1 MLIQKEVRM
10 TKKLLPLPVS
20 ALAPT
25 ISFNHV
31 NNCMSNPYP
40 ETLTFIGQQRAQS
53 ALDFSLGMELP
64 GYNVYV
70 MGEAAHGRFTLV
82 KDKLEAHSK
91 GRPTPNEWL
100 YVNNYDD
107 HREPIAMFLQAGQSK
122 QLADDIDSFID
133 EVLDTFPAAF
143 DNPAYQRKKKKID
156 REFNDAYDAAITKVE
171 IAALEQSVALIE
183 EKSVVGFAPLIN
195 GKQLSDAEFAALD
208 DDLREQF
215 YEVIEKLE
223 DALIEALIELPRW
236 KRESSEKLRNL
247 KKSTAELAT
256 KPLLKDLE
264 HKYAAH
270 IGVLRYLKDIRVEI
284 IDAVLEWLDDED
296 VSEENKEDFDSNC
309 MLTDFFAPNI
319 LVEFKEGDA
328 APVVYEPNPTFGNIF
343 GKIEYAASQGSLIT
357 SYRSI
362 QPGALHRANGGY
374 LIMDAEKVM
383 ANPQVWDGLKLSLK
397 THQIKND
404 LPYQDSAVGSS
415 FTLRPQL
422 IPLDV
427 KIILLGS
434 RDLYYTIGE
443 YDEEFAELF
452 RVLAD
457 FDYYLP
463 SSDKLQYQFIT
474 KVTEYCQD
482 TLKCSLTESAMARL
496 LKFSYR
502 QAEHHN
508 KLSARFADVLEL
520 VAEASF
526 YTKQDNLS
534 LIDAHHIDEAIEGKQ
549 YRTGQIS
556 ENMLSDIKE
565 GHTLIATD
573 GQAVG
578 KVNGLTVL
586 HIGDTSFGTPARI
599 TATVYAGADGVIDVE
614 REAEL
619 GKAIHS
625 KGVMLLTGYLGNKYA
640 QQFSLT
646 LSANIAIEQSYG
658 YIDGDSASLAELCAL
673 ISAITNLPISQSIAL
688 TGSINQHGDV
698 QAIGGVNEKIEGFFK
713 LCKMRGL
720 TGSQGVIVPKSNQV
734 NLVLDD
740 EILTAVEL
748 GKFHIYAVET
758 VDQALNALMDI
769 DAGELAD
776 GHYPED
782 SVNGIALA
790 RLNNIADIVN
800 GDNDEDEKEQQSEE
814 S

>member
-1 MLIQKEVRM
+1 M
-10 TKKLLPLPVS
+10 TKKLLPLSVS
-20 ALAPT
+20 KLAPS
-25 ISFNHV
+25 ISTNHI
-31 NNCMSNPYP
+31 NTCMNNPYP
-40 ETLTFIGQQRAQS
+40 EQLTFIGQQRAQS

-82 KDKLEAHSK
+82 KDKLKQHAKDRS
-91 GRPTPNEWL
+91 TPNEWL

-107 HREPIAMFLQAGQSK
+107 HREPIALFMQPGQSK
-122 QLADDIDSFID
+122 QLSDDIDSFLD

-143 DNPAYQRKKKKID
+143 DNPAYQRKKKSID
-156 REFNDAYDAAITKVE
+156 REFNDAYDSAITAVE
-171 IAALEQSVALIE
+171 IAAFEQSVALVE
-183 EKSVVGFAPLIN
+183 EKNSVGFAPLVD
-195 GKQLSDAEFAALD
+195 GKQLSDSEFGELEET
-208 DDLREQF
+208 LREEF
-215 YEVIEKLE
+215 FEKIEKLE

-236 KRESSEKLRNL
+236 KRESKEKQRNL
-247 KKSTAELAT
+247 KKSTAEQAT

-264 HKYAAH
+264 HKYATH

-296 VSEENKEDFDSNC
+296 ESEESKEDFDRKG

-319 LVEFKEGDA
+319 LVEFKEDDA

-343 GKIEYAASQGSLIT
+343 GKIEYSTSQGSLIT
-357 SYRSI
+357 CYRSI
-362 QPGALHRANGGY
+362 QAGALHRANGGY
-374 LIMDAEKVM
+374 LIMDAEKIM
-383 ANPQVWDGLKLSLK
+383 ANPQVWDGLKLALK

-404 LPYQDSAVGSS
+404 LPYQDSTVGTS

-434 RDLYYTIGE
+434 RELYYTIGE

-474 KVTEYCQD
+474 KVNEYCEQ
-482 TLKCSLTESAMARL
+482 TLKCTATQAAMVRL

-502 QAEHHN
+502 QAEHQN

-520 VAEASF
+520 IAEAS
-526 YTKQDNLS
+526 YYAKQDKLAV
-534 LIDAHHIDEAIEGKQ
+534 IDAHHIDEAIEGKQ

-573 GQAVG
+573 GQAIG

-640 QQFSLT
+640 QHFSLT

-673 ISAITNLPISQSIAL
+673 ISSITSLPISQSIAL

-720 TGSQGVIVPKSNQV
+720 TGSQGVIIPKSNQV

-740 EILTAVEL
+740 EILNAVEA
-748 GKFHIYAVET
+748 GKFNIYAVET
-758 VDQALNALMDI
+758 VDQALNLLMDI
-769 DAGELAD
+769 EAGD
-776 GHYPED
+776 IIDDQYPEN

-790 RLNNIADIVN
+790 RLKEIADIVN
-800 GDNDEDEKEQQSEE
+800 GDDDEKDEE
-814 S
+814 LDNEKG

>member
-1 MLIQKEVRM
+1 M
-10 TKKLLPLPVS
+10 TKKLIPLS
-20 ALAPT
+20 HDALAPAVS
-25 ISFNHV
+25 ISHV
-31 NNCMSNPYP
+31 QTCIQNPYP
-40 ETLTFIGQQRAQS
+40 ESLAFIGQKRAQT
-53 ALDFSLGMELP
+53 ALDFALGMDLP
-64 GYNVYV
+64 GYNVFV
-70 MGEAAHGRFTLV
+70 MGEAALGRFTMV

-91 GRPTPNEWL
+91 TRPTPKEWL

-107 HREPIAMFLQAGQSK
+107 HREPIAMFMQAGQSK
-122 QLADDIDSFID
+122 ELADDIDEFLD
-133 EVLDTFPAAF
+133 EVSDTFPAAF
-143 DNPAYQRKKKKID
+143 DNPGYQRKKKSID
-156 REFNDAYDAAITKVE
+156 RHFDNKYDAALNAVE
-171 IAALEQSVALIE
+171 QLAADKSVALLE
-183 EKSVVGFAPLIN
+183 ENNQVGFAPVVN
-195 GKQLSDAEFAALD
+195 GKQLDDAEFAALD
-208 DDLREQF
+208 EKMQGHF
-215 YEVIEKLE
+215 FEAIEGLE

-247 KKSTAELAT
+247 KKSTVEIAT
-256 KPLLKDLE
+256 KPLIKTLE
-264 HKYAAH
+264 HKYANH
-270 IGVLRYLKDIRVEI
+270 IGVVRYLKDLRIEI
-284 IDAVLEWLDDED
+284 VDAVLEWLDDD
-296 VSEENKEDFDSNC
+296 VSSEEGKDDFDSKG
-309 MLTDFFAPNI
+309 MLSDFFAPNI
-319 LVEFKEGDA
+319 LIEYKDGDA

-343 GKIEYAASQGSLIT
+343 GKVEYAASQGNLIT

-362 QPGALHRANGGY
+362 QAGALHRANGGY
-374 LIMDAEKVM
+374 LIMDAEKVL

-404 LPYQDSAVGSS
+404 LPYQDNSVGSS

-463 SSDKLQYQFIT
+463 SSDKMQYQFIS
-474 KVTEYCQD
+474 KVQEYCD
-482 TLKCSLTESAMARL
+482 ATLSCSLTAQALSRL

-502 QAEHHN
+502 QAEHQT

-526 YTKQDNLS
+526 YTKQDGETE
-534 LIDAHHIDEAIEGKQ
+534 ITAEHIDEAIAGKQ
-549 YRTGQIS
+549 YRTGQLS

-565 GHTLIATD
+565 GHTLIATQ
-573 GQAVG
+573 GNAVG

-586 HIGDTSFGTPARI
+586 HIGDTAFGTPARI

-640 QQFSLT
+640 QEFSLT

-658 YIDGDSASLAELCAL
+658 YIDGDSASLAELCGL
-673 ISAITNLPISQSIAL
+673 ISAITKLPINQSLAL
-688 TGSINQHGDV
+688 TGSINQHGEV

-720 TGSQGVIVPKSNQV
+720 TGEQGVIIPRSNLV

-740 EILTAVEL
+740 EIIAASSA
-748 GKFHIYAVET
+748 GRFHIYAVES
-758 VDQALNALMDI
+758 VDEALNLLTGVE
-769 DAGELAD
+769 AGQSEN
-776 GHYPED
+776 GEYPPL
-782 SVNGIALA
+782 SINGLALA
-790 RLNNIADIVN
+790 RLQHIADVVN
-800 GDNDEDEKEQQSEE
+800 GEDKEEDSDKE
-814 S
+814 SQ

>member
-1 MLIQKEVRM
+1 MLVKKEVRM
-10 TKKLLPLPVS
+10 TKKLLPLSVS
-20 ALAPT
+20 KLAPS
-25 ISFNHV
+25 ISTNHI
-31 NNCMSNPYP
+31 NTCMNNPYP
-40 ETLTFIGQQRAQS
+40 EQLTFIGQQRAQS

-82 KDKLEAHSK
+82 KDKLKQHAKDRS
-91 GRPTPNEWL
+91 TPNEWL

-107 HREPIAMFLQAGQSK
+107 HREPIALFMQPGQSK
-122 QLADDIDSFID
+122 QLSDDIDSFLD

-143 DNPAYQRKKKKID
+143 DNPAYQRKKKSID
-156 REFNDAYDAAITKVE
+156 REFNDAYDSAITAVE
-171 IAALEQSVALIE
+171 IAAFEQSVALVE
-183 EKSVVGFAPLIN
+183 EKNSVGFAPLVD
-195 GKQLSDAEFAALD
+195 GKQLSDSEFGELEET
-208 DDLREQF
+208 LREEF
-215 YEVIEKLE
+215 FEKIEKLE

-236 KRESSEKLRNL
+236 KRESKEKQRNL
-247 KKSTAELAT
+247 KKSTAEQAT

-264 HKYAAH
+264 HKYATH

-296 VSEENKEDFDSNC
+296 ESEESKEDFDRKG

-319 LVEFKEGDA
+319 LVEFKEDDA

-343 GKIEYAASQGSLIT
+343 GKIEYSTSQGSLIT
-357 SYRSI
+357 CYRSI
-362 QPGALHRANGGY
+362 QAGALHRANGGY
-374 LIMDAEKVM
+374 LIMDAEKIM
-383 ANPQVWDGLKLSLK
+383 ANPQVWDGLKLALK

-404 LPYQDSAVGSS
+404 LPYQDSTVGTS

-434 RDLYYTIGE
+434 RELYYTIGE

-474 KVTEYCQD
+474 KVNEYCEQ
-482 TLKCSLTESAMARL
+482 TLKCTATQAAMVRL

-502 QAEHHN
+502 QAEHQN

-520 VAEASF
+520 IAEAS
-526 YTKQDNLS
+526 YYAKQDKLAV
-534 LIDAHHIDEAIEGKQ
+534 IDAHHIDEAIEGKQ

-573 GQAVG
+573 GQAIG

-640 QQFSLT
+640 QHFSLT

-673 ISAITNLPISQSIAL
+673 ISSITSLPISQSIAL

-720 TGSQGVIVPKSNQV
+720 TGSQGVIIPKSNQV

-740 EILTAVEL
+740 EILNAVEA
-748 GKFHIYAVET
+748 GKFNIYAVET
-758 VDQALNALMDI
+758 VDQALNLLMDI
-769 DAGELAD
+769 EAGD
-776 GHYPED
+776 IIDDQYPEN

-790 RLNNIADIVN
+790 RLKEIADIVN
-800 GDNDEDEKEQQSEE
+800 GDDDEKDEE
-814 S
+814 LDNEKG

>member
-1 MLIQKEVRM
+1 M
-10 TKKLLPLPVS
+10 TKKLAPLS
-20 ALAPT
+20 QDALAPT
-25 ISFNHV
+25 VSLSHV
-31 NNCMSNPYP
+31 QTCIQNPYP
-40 ETLTFIGQQRAQS
+40 ESLSFIGQKRAQT
-53 ALDFSLGMELP
+53 ALDFALGMELP
-64 GYNVYV
+64 GYNVFV
-70 MGEAAHGRFTLV
+70 MGEAALGRFTMV

-91 GRPTPNEWL
+91 TRQTPKEWL
-100 YVNNYDD
+100 YVNNYED
-107 HREPIAMFLQAGQSK
+107 HREPIAMFMQAGQSK
-122 QLADDIDSFID
+122 ELADDIDEFLD
-133 EVLDTFPAAF
+133 EVADTFPAAF
-143 DNPAYQRKKKKID
+143 DNPGYQRKKKSID
-156 REFNDAYDAAITKVE
+156 RHFDNKYDAALNAVE
-171 IAALEQSVALIE
+171 QLAADKSVALLE
-183 EKSVVGFAPLIN
+183 ENNQVGFAPVVN
-195 GKQLSDAEFAALD
+195 GKQLDDAEFAALD
-208 DDLREQF
+208 EKMQSHF
-215 YEVIEKLE
+215 FEAIEGLE

-247 KKSTAELAT
+247 KKSTVEIAT
-256 KPLLKDLE
+256 KPLIKTLE
-264 HKYAAH
+264 HKYANH
-270 IGVLRYLKDIRVEI
+270 IGVVRYLKDLRIEI
-284 IDAVLEWLDDED
+284 VDAVLEWLDDD
-296 VSEENKEDFDSNC
+296 ISSEEGKDDFDSKG
-309 MLTDFFAPNI
+309 MLSDFFAPNI
-319 LVEFKEGDA
+319 LIEYKDGDA

-343 GKIEYAASQGSLIT
+343 GKVEYAASQGNLIT

-362 QPGALHRANGGY
+362 QAGALHRANGGY
-374 LIMDAEKVM
+374 LIMDADKVL

-404 LPYQDSAVGSS
+404 LPYQDNSVGSS

-463 SSDKLQYQFIT
+463 SSDKMQYQFIS
-474 KVTEYCQD
+474 KVQEYCD
-482 TLKCSLTESAMARL
+482 TTLSCTLTADALSRL

-502 QAEHHN
+502 QAEHQT

-526 YTKQDNLS
+526 YTKQDNETE
-534 LIDAHHIDEAIEGKQ
+534 ITAEHIDEAIVGKQ
-549 YRTGQIS
+549 YRTGQLS

-565 GHTLIATD
+565 GHTLIATQ
-573 GQAVG
+573 GSAVG

-586 HIGDTSFGTPARI
+586 HIGDTAFGTPARI

-640 QQFSLT
+640 QEFSLT

-658 YIDGDSASLAELCAL
+658 YIDGDSASLAELCGL
-673 ISAITNLPISQSIAL
+673 ISAITQLPINQSLAL
-688 TGSINQHGDV
+688 TGSINQHGEV
-698 QAIGGVNEKIEGFFK
+698 QAVGGVNEKIEGFFK

-720 TGSQGVIVPKSNQV
+720 TGEQGVIIPRSNLV

-740 EILTAVEL
+740 EIIIASEA
-748 GKFHIYAVET
+748 GRFHIYAVET
-758 VDQALNALMDI
+758 VDEALNLLTGVEAD
-769 DAGELAD
+769 ELIQ
-776 GHYPED
+776 GQYPE
-782 SVNGIALA
+782 SSINALALA
-790 RLNNIADIVN
+790 RLQHIADVVN
-800 GDNDEDEKEQQSEE
+800 GEDKEEDSDKE
-814 S
+814 SQ

>member
-1 MLIQKEVRM
+1 M

-25 ISFNHV
+25 ISLNHV
-31 NNCMSNPYP
+31 QTCMSNPYP

-82 KDKLEAHSK
+82 KDKLQAHSK

-156 REFNDAYDAAITKVE
+156 REFNDAYDAAITEVE
-171 IAALEQSVALIE
+171 VAALEQSVALIE
-183 EKSVVGFAPLIN
+183 EKSVVGFAPLVD

-208 DDLREQF
+208 DELREQF
-215 YEVIEKLE
+215 YEKIEKLE

-296 VSEENKEDFDSNC
+296 ESDENKEDFDRKG

-383 ANPQVWDGLKLSLK
+383 ANPLVWDGLKLSLK

-404 LPYQDSAVGSS
+404 LPYQDNAVGSS

-474 KVTEYCQD
+474 KVIEYCKG
-482 TLKCSLTESAMARL
+482 TLKCTLTDEAMARL

-526 YTKQDNLS
+526 YTKQDNLT

-673 ISAITNLPISQSIAL
+673 ISAITSLPLSQSIAL

-720 TGSQGVIVPKSNQV
+720 TSGQGVIIPKSNQV

-740 EILTAVEL
+740 EILAAVEL

-758 VDQALNALMDI
+758 VDQALNVLMNME
-769 DAGELAD
+769 AGDLRD
-776 GHYPED
+776 GQYPEN

-790 RLNNIADIVN
+790 RLNDIADIVN
-800 GDNDEDEKEQQSEE
+800 GDSDEKEDEKEE

>member
-1 MLIQKEVRM
+1 M

-25 ISFNHV
+25 ISLNHV
-31 NNCMSNPYP
+31 QTCMSNPYP

-156 REFNDAYDAAITKVE
+156 REFNDAYDAAITEVE

-183 EKSVVGFAPLIN
+183 EKSVVGFAPLVD

-296 VSEENKEDFDSNC
+296 VSDENKEDFDSKG

-474 KVTEYCQD
+474 KVTEYCQN

-720 TGSQGVIVPKSNQV
+720 TGQQGVIVPKSNQV

-740 EILTAVEL
+740 EILAAVEL

-769 DAGELAD
+769 DAGELVD

-800 GDNDEDEKEQQSEE
+800 GDNDEDEKESEE

>member
-1 MLIQKEVRM
+1 M

-25 ISFNHV
+25 ISLNHV
-31 NNCMSNPYP
+31 QTCMSNPYP

-156 REFNDAYDAAITKVE
+156 REFNDAYDAAITEVE

-183 EKSVVGFAPLIN
+183 EKSVVGFAPLVD

-296 VSEENKEDFDSNC
+296 VSDENKEDFDSKG

-474 KVTEYCQD
+474 KVTEYCQN

-720 TGSQGVIVPKSNQV
+720 TGQQGVIVPKSNQV

-769 DAGELAD
+769 DAGELVD

-800 GDNDEDEKEQQSEE
+800 GDSDEDEKEQQGEE

>member
-1 MLIQKEVRM
+1 
-10 TKKLLPLPVS
+10 
-20 ALAPT
+20 
-25 ISFNHV
+25 
-31 NNCMSNPYP
+31 MSNPYP
-40 ETLTFIGQQRAQS
+40 EELTFIGQQRAQS

-70 MGEAAHGRFTLV
+70 MGEAAHGRYTLV
-82 KDKLEAHSK
+82 KDKLKQHAKDRS
-91 GRPTPNEWL
+91 TPNEWL

-107 HREPIAMFLQAGQSK
+107 HREPIALFMQAGQSK
-122 QLADDIDSFID
+122 QLSDDIDSFLD

-143 DNPAYQRKKKKID
+143 DNPAYQRKKKSID
-156 REFNDAYDAAITKVE
+156 REFNDAYDSAITAVE
-171 IAALEQSVALIE
+171 IAALEQSVALVE
-183 EKSVVGFAPLIN
+183 EKSSVGFAPLVD
-195 GKQLSDAEFAALD
+195 GKQLSDSEFGELEET
-208 DDLREQF
+208 LREEF
-215 YEVIEKLE
+215 FEKIEKLE

-236 KRESSEKLRNL
+236 KRESKEKLRNL
-247 KKSTAELAT
+247 KKSTAEQAT

-264 HKYAAH
+264 HKYATH

-296 VSEENKEDFDSNC
+296 ESEESKEDFDRKG

-319 LVEFKEGDA
+319 LVEFKEDDS

-343 GKIEYAASQGSLIT
+343 GKIEYATSQGTLIT
-357 SYRSI
+357 SYRSV

-374 LIMDAEKVM
+374 LIMDAEKIM
-383 ANPQVWDGLKLSLK
+383 ANPQVWDGLKLALK

-404 LPYQDSAVGSS
+404 LPYQDSTVGTS

-434 RDLYYTIGE
+434 RELYYTIGE

-474 KVTEYCQD
+474 KVSAYCEEM
-482 TLKCSLTESAMARL
+482 LKCTATNAAMVRL

-520 VAEASF
+520 VAEAS
-526 YTKQDNLS
+526 YYAKQDKLT
-534 LIDAHHIDEAIEGKQ
+534 LIDAHHIDEAIAGKQ

-573 GQAVG
+573 GQAIG

-640 QQFSLT
+640 QKFSLT

-673 ISAITNLPISQSIAL
+673 ISSITSLPISQSIAL

-720 TGSQGVIVPKSNQV
+720 TGEQGVIIPKSNQV

-740 EILTAVEL
+740 EILNAVQS
-748 GKFHIYAVET
+748 GKFNIYAVET
-758 VDQALNALMDI
+758 VDEALNMLMNIEAGDI
-769 DAGELAD
+769 IDD
-776 GHYPED
+776 HYPAN

-790 RLNNIADIVN
+790 RLKEIADIVN
-800 GDNDEDEKEQQSEE
+800 GDDEKDEALDSEKLDNE
-814 S
+814 KG

>member
-1 MLIQKEVRM
+1 MTNKLI
-10 TKKLLPLPVS
+10 PLSVS
-20 ALAPT
+20 ALAPE
-25 ISFNHV
+25 ISQSHV
-31 NNCMSNPYP
+31 ATCMNNPYP
-40 ETLTFIGQQRAQS
+40 EQLTFIGQQRAQS

-82 KDKLEAHSK
+82 KDKLTDHSK

-107 HREPIAMFLQAGQSK
+107 HREPIALFMQAGQSK

-143 DNPAYQRKKKKID
+143 DNPAYQRKKKSID
-156 REFNDAYDAAITKVE
+156 REFNDLYDSAITNVE
-171 IAALEQSVALIE
+171 VAALEQSVALIE
-183 EKSVVGFAPLIN
+183 EKNVVGFAPLVD
-195 GKQLSDAEFAALD
+195 GKQLSDNEFAALD
-208 DDLREQF
+208 EDLRDQF
-215 YEVIEKLE
+215 YQRIEKLE
-223 DALIEALIELPRW
+223 NTLIEALIELPRW

-256 KPLLKDLE
+256 KPLLKALE

-296 VSEENKEDFDSNC
+296 VSEENKEDFDRKA

-319 LVEFKEGDA
+319 LVEYKEGDA

-343 GKIEYAASQGSLIT
+343 GKIEYATSQGSLIT

-404 LPYQDSAVGSS
+404 LPYQDNAVGSS

-434 RDLYYTIGE
+434 RELYYTIGE

-474 KVTEYCQD
+474 KVAEYCQQ
-482 TLKCSLTESAMARL
+482 TLKCTITEAGMARL

-526 YTKQDNLS
+526 YAKQDS
-534 LIDAHHIDEAIEGKQ
+534 LKIIDNHHIDEAIVGKQ

-573 GQAVG
+573 GHAVG

-646 LSANIAIEQSYG
+646 LSANIAIEQNYG

-673 ISAITNLPISQSIAL
+673 ISAITSLSISQSIAL

-720 TGSQGVIVPKSNQV
+720 TGSQGVIIPKSNQV

-740 EILTAVEL
+740 EILAAVEL
-748 GKFHIYAVET
+748 KRFNIFAVET
-758 VDQALNALMDI
+758 VDQALSLLMDS
-769 DAGELAD
+769 DAGELVD
-776 GHYPED
+776 GYYPED

-800 GDNDEDEKEQQSEE
+800 GENDDKEEEKV
-814 S
+814 

>member
-1 MLIQKEVRM
+1 M
-10 TKKLLPLPVS
+10 TKKLLPLSVS
-20 ALAPT
+20 KLAPS
-25 ISFNHV
+25 ISTNHV
-31 NNCMSNPYP
+31 NTCMNNPYP
-40 ETLTFIGQQRAQS
+40 EQLTFIGQQRAQS

-82 KDKLEAHSK
+82 KDKLKQHAKDSS
-91 GRPTPNEWL
+91 TPNEWL

-107 HREPIAMFLQAGQSK
+107 HREPIALFMQPGQSK
-122 QLADDIDSFID
+122 QLSDDIDSFLD

-143 DNPAYQRKKKKID
+143 DNPAYQRKKKSID
-156 REFNDAYDAAITKVE
+156 REFNDAYDSAITAVE
-171 IAALEQSVALIE
+171 IAAFEQSVALVE
-183 EKSVVGFAPLIN
+183 EKNSVGFAPLVD
-195 GKQLSDAEFAALD
+195 GKQLSDSEFGELEET
-208 DDLREQF
+208 LREEF
-215 YEVIEKLE
+215 FEKIEKLE

-236 KRESSEKLRNL
+236 KRESKEKQRNL
-247 KKSTAELAT
+247 KKSTAEQAT

-264 HKYAAH
+264 HKYATH

-296 VSEENKEDFDSNC
+296 ESEESKEDFDRKG

-319 LVEFKEGDA
+319 LVEFKEDDA

-343 GKIEYAASQGSLIT
+343 GKIEYSTSQGSLIT
-357 SYRSI
+357 CYRSI
-362 QPGALHRANGGY
+362 QAGALHRANGGY
-374 LIMDAEKVM
+374 LIMDAEKIM
-383 ANPQVWDGLKLSLK
+383 ANPQVWDGLKLALK

-404 LPYQDSAVGSS
+404 LPYQDSTVGTS

-434 RDLYYTIGE
+434 RELYYTIGE

-474 KVTEYCQD
+474 KVTEYCEQ
-482 TLKCSLTESAMARL
+482 TLKCTATQAAMVRL

-502 QAEHHN
+502 QAEHQN

-520 VAEASF
+520 IAEAS
-526 YTKQDNLS
+526 YYAKQDKLAV
-534 LIDAHHIDEAIEGKQ
+534 IDAHHIDEAIEGKQ

-573 GQAVG
+573 GQAIG

-640 QQFSLT
+640 QHFSLT

-673 ISAITNLPISQSIAL
+673 ISSITSLPISQSIAL

-720 TGSQGVIVPKSNQV
+720 TGSQGVIIPKSNQV

-740 EILTAVEL
+740 EILNAVEA
-748 GKFHIYAVET
+748 GKFNIYAVET
-758 VDQALNALMDI
+758 VDQALNLLMDI
-769 DAGELAD
+769 EAGD
-776 GHYPED
+776 IIDDQYPEN

-790 RLNNIADIVN
+790 RLKEIADIVN
-800 GDNDEDEKEQQSEE
+800 GDDDEKDEELDSEKG
-814 S
+814 